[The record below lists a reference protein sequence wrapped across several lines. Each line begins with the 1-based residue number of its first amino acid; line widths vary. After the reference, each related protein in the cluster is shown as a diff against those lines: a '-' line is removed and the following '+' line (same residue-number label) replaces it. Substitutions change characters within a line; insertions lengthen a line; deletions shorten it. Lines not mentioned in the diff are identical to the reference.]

1 MPAARHGPELI
12 LAILQAISGNRSP
25 ATDGV
30 FANHYS
36 RISAREWDHAVLG
49 FVAALLAVRIDLA
62 VALRME

>member
-30 FANHYS
+30 FANHIGLS
-36 RISAREWDHAVLG
+36 TRFAPGPAQSQKDGIHNDKP
-49 FVAALLAVRIDLA
+49 VRFRDSSIP
-62 VALRME
+62 